1 MWPYNQLPLPLTAP
15 VLILTL
21 PISCMSPLTQQS
33 RVLKPFGL
41 HVKLEAVGPLFFP
54 SSRCDTN
61 GHVVQLDA
69 KLSSFAW
76 LELKQVDCIMQT
88 LVFDNCKLVVVP
100 VERKIQTS
108 CRKLWDVL
116 LGADEHF
123 RRRWQLDSATSNGM
137 DRVKLDF
144 YPPFFTNLL
153 HELVTLPSWKDA
165 GVIMGY
171 NANGE
176 ACVLNLEI
184 TEVSA
189 LYNILLIPLFLPSLS
204 LTLTLS
210 PSHPLPAHPL
220 TLSPSH
226 PLTLSP
232 SPGSTSHPLTSHLS
246 PLTSHLSPLVN
257 LTSSLA
263 PHLLST

>member
-1 MWPYNQLPLPLTAP
+1 
-15 VLILTL
+15 
-21 PISCMSPLTQQS
+21 MSPLTQQS

-189 LYNILLIPLFLPSLS
+189 LYNILLILYDVLAEDAAHRLVLLRRHALRQDDGEALS
-204 LTLTLS
+204 DLHRRARR
-210 PSHPLPAHPL
+210 PGAGAHARFWHPGFAVELRH
-220 TLSPSH
+220 
-226 PLTLSP
+226 
-232 SPGSTSHPLTSHLS
+232 
-246 PLTSHLSPLVN
+246 
-257 LTSSLA
+257 
-263 PHLLST
+263 

>member
-1 MWPYNQLPLPLTAP
+1 
-15 VLILTL
+15 
-21 PISCMSPLTQQS
+21 MSPLTQQS

-123 RRRWQLDSATSNGM
+123 RRRWQLDGATSNGM

-153 HELVTLPSWKDA
+153 HELVTMPSWKDA
-165 GVIMGY
+165 GVRMGY

-184 TEVSA
+184 TEISA
-189 LYNILLIPLFLPSLS
+189 LYNSQLVKFILSKDQGLYYHLVGERGGHKQFLSVFEELGYDIRCKAGYKDRFVVAG
-204 LTLTLS
+204 LCTAVLRTAVYIRL
-210 PSHPLPAHPL
+210 
-220 TLSPSH
+220 
-226 PLTLSP
+226 
-232 SPGSTSHPLTSHLS
+232 
-246 PLTSHLSPLVN
+246 
-257 LTSSLA
+257 
-263 PHLLST
+263 